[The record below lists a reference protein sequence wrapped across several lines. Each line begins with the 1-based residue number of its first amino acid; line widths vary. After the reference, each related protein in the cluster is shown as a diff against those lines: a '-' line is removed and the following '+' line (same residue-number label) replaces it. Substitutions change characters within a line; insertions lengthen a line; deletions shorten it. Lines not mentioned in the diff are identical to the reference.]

1 VGRRL
6 VEFLPP
12 EEQTLLEQKREEVEE
27 PVQQGPPE
35 QEANDAGFKL
45 ELKELIVEAGSAC
58 EGNRVKYVAW
68 PENFVIAGVRRGNQT
83 VVARGETVLRA
94 GDVLV
99 TVADEKAFRE
109 AQGLCQSGS
118 YPLK

>member
-1 VGRRL
+1 L
-6 VEFLPP
+6 VVRIDAD
-12 EEQTLLEQKREEVEE
+12 LEQKREEVDE
-27 PVQQGPPE
+27 PVQEGSPE
-35 QEANDAGFKL
+35 QEAKDAGFNL

-58 EGNRVKYVAW
+58 EGKRVRFVAW
-68 PENFVIAGVRRGNQT
+68 PESFVIAGVRRGNQT
-83 VVARGETVLRA
+83 LMARGETVLRV